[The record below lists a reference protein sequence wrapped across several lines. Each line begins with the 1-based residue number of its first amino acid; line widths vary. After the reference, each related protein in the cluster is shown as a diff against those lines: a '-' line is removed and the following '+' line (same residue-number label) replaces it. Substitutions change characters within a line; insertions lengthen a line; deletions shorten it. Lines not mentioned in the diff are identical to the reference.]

1 MNYPKEIWVD
11 TDLVGDDEPHENWQ
25 KYVLVEEYVVP
36 KKWCAYCGKW
46 GNHTSGSCEKLKR
59 DTRINNYVQEP

>member
-25 KYVLVEEYVVP
+25 KYVLVGEPVVTS
-36 KKWCAYCGKW
+36 KNGAYG
-46 GNHTSGSCEKLKR
+46 
-59 DTRINNYVQEP
+59 VQNGETILAAVAKI